1 MTLIIT
7 PRSSEK
13 SYASASVEN
22 GVYTFVVPKST
33 NKHEVKASI
42 EKLYEVTVTNVNIS
56 ILKGKTKRFN
66 QKRGRA
72 SLGTRSAV
80 KKAYVSLKV
89 GDKIPVFNPEA
100 AEAEVKAPVKPK
112 GKK

>member
-1 MTLIIT
+1 MTLVIT

-13 SYASASVEN
+13 SYAAASVEN
-22 GVYTFVVPKST
+22 GVYTFVVPKLT
-33 NKHEVKASI
+33 NKHEVKDAV

-72 SLGTRSAV
+72 SVGTRQSI
-80 KKAYVSLKV
+80 KKAYVTLKS

-100 AEAEVKAPVKPK
+100 VEAETKAPAKVK

>member
-1 MTLIIT
+1 MTLVII
-7 PRSSEK
+7 PRMSEK
-13 SYASASVEN
+13 SFAAASQEN

-33 NKHEVKASI
+33 NKHDVKTFV

-72 SLGTRSAV
+72 SVGTRQNV
-80 KKAYVSLKV
+80 KKAYVTLKS
-89 GDKIPVFNPEA
+89 GDKIAVFNPEA
-100 AEAEVKAPVKPK
+100 VEEPKK

>member
-1 MTLIIT
+1 MTMVIT
-7 PRSSEK
+7 PRVTDK
-13 SYASASVEN
+13 SYTAASLEN
-22 GVYTFVVPKST
+22 GVYTFVVPKLT
-33 NKHEVKASI
+33 NKHEVKLAV

-72 SLGTRSAV
+72 SVGTRQSV
-80 KKAYVSLKV
+80 KKAYVTLKS
-89 GDKIPVFNPEA
+89 GDKIAVFNPEA
-100 AEAEVKAPVKPK
+100 AEEPKQVAKPK